1 MLQSDRIC
9 VIIKAVQY
17 NIRRLTGV
25 HMKKFASCIISVI
38 INLMLFFTSLYF
50 MVMSVAMTD
59 YWEYYPVYV
68 PQFIMCIAFMLIAFA
83 LPFGANFLLYRFW
96 YKKAGM
102 SKLWIVIPLLG
113 TYLILL
119 FCLLVFL
126 MSIPDWGNFTWQ
138 VQ

>member
-1 MLQSDRIC
+1 
-9 VIIKAVQY
+9 
-17 NIRRLTGV
+17 
-25 HMKKFASCIISVI
+25 MKKAASRISSLVI
-38 INLMLFFTSLYF
+38 NFFLFFTSICF
-50 MVMSVAMTD
+50 MVIPIGYTD
-59 YWEYYPVYV
+59 FWERYPIYI
-68 PQFIMCIAFMLIAFA
+68 PEFIMCIAFIVISLV

-113 TYLILL
+113 TYLIL
-119 FCLLVFL
+119 FFGVIVFL

>member
-1 MLQSDRIC
+1 
-9 VIIKAVQY
+9 
-17 NIRRLTGV
+17 
-25 HMKKFASCIISVI
+25 MKKAASRISSLVI
-38 INLMLFFTSLYF
+38 NFFLFFTSLYF

-96 YKKAGM
+96 YKKSGM
-102 SKLWIVIPLLG
+102 SKLWVVIPLAA
-113 TYLILL
+113 TYLVLL

-126 MSIPDWGNFTWQ
+126 MSIPDWGNFSYIL
-138 VQ
+138 